1 MRTNNATQKKKKKKG
16 GTTILARAEG
26 SLHAADE
33 AHLSRHRGGEQ
44 TKISKRGII
53 YRGKII
59 ARVFFIQNEA
69 RGRKHATEIKR
80 KCVHKKKTHIKSP
93 E

>member
-1 MRTNNATQKKKKKKG
+1 
-16 GTTILARAEG
+16 
-26 SLHAADE
+26 LHAAHE
-33 AHLSRHRGGEQ
+33 AHLSRHRGGGQ

-59 ARVFFIQNEA
+59 ARVFFIQDEA

-80 KCVHKKKTHIKSP
+80 KCVHKKKRILKALNKNSV
-93 E
+93 